1 MASKLRVALTREL
14 LNPDGNPPDHIRNM
28 PLRTHPRVDFQA
40 LPSVEKIMTGST
52 AAGFDA
58 CLTGSVLWTAE
69 SYKGIGGLCCISR
82 WGVGYDNLNPAECT
96 ANDVVLITTRGA
108 LDYPVAESALSYMLA
123 LSHRMLLKDR
133 LARANDWTQ
142 RLNTLGNELREK
154 TIGIVGMGAIGSALL
169 KLLAP
174 FHPGRLVC
182 FDPYL
187 KPERARELGVE
198 PVDLNTLC
206 RESDIITI
214 HTPKI
219 PETTNLIR
227 AEHFKLMKPTAY
239 LVNTARGGIV
249 NQRDLYE
256 ALRDRRIQGAGIDVF
271 EKEPPD
277 ADEPL
282 LTLDNVIL
290 SPHANSL
297 TQECFRDIGLHI
309 TTNILKLIDGVAP
322 EFAVN
327 REVLERP
334 GFKKKLAG
342 IKERLLGGGS

>member
-1 MASKLRVALTREL
+1 MTSKLRVALTREM
-14 LNPDGNPPDHIRNM
+14 LNPDGNFPDHIQNL
-28 PLRTHPRVDFQA
+28 PLRTHPRVDFQT
-40 LPSVEKIMTGST
+40 LPRLVNVITGSDVL
-52 AAGFDA
+52 GFDA
-58 CLTGSVLWTAE
+58 CLTGSVVWNE
-69 SYKGIGGLCCISR
+69 QSYKGIGGLCCISR
-82 WGVGYDNLNPAECT
+82 WGVGYDNLDPKDCT

-123 LSHRMLLKDR
+123 LSHRMLFKDR

-142 RLNTLGNELREK
+142 RLSTLGNELREK
-154 TIGIVGMGAIGSALL
+154 VIGIVGLGAIGTALL

-174 FHPGRLVC
+174 FQPGRIVV
-182 FDPYL
+182 FDPYVT
-187 KPERARELGVE
+187 ESRAKELGVE
-198 PVDLNTLC
+198 KADLHTLC

-256 ALRDRRIQGAGIDVF
+256 ALRDGRIRGAGIDVF

-309 TTNILKLIDGVAP
+309 TRNLLKLIDGVVP

-327 REVLERP
+327 RDVLERP
-334 GFKKKLAG
+334 GFRRKLDA
-342 IKERLLGGGS
+342 IRERMTLGS

>member
-1 MASKLRVALTREL
+1 MASKLRVAVTREM
-14 LNPDGNPPDHIRNM
+14 LNPDGNFPEHLQNL
-28 PLRTHPRVDFQA
+28 PLRTHPRIDFQA
-40 LPSVEKIMTGST
+40 LPKLEKVLTGSEV
-52 AAGFDA
+52 AGFDA
-58 CLTGSVLWTAE
+58 CLTGSVLWTAQ
-69 SYKGIGGLCCISR
+69 SYQGIGGLCCISR
-82 WGVGYDNLNPAECT
+82 WGVGYDNLDPKDCT

-123 LSHRMLLKDR
+123 LSHRMLLKDK

-142 RLNTLGNELREK
+142 RLTTLGNELREK
-154 TIGIVGMGAIGSALL
+154 TIGIVGLGAIGTALL

-174 FHPGRLVC
+174 FHPARIVV
-182 FDPYL
+182 FDPFVNA
-187 KPERARELGVE
+187 ERARELGVDK
-198 PVDLNTLC
+198 VDLNTLC
-206 RESDIITI
+206 RDSDIITI

-256 ALRDRRIQGAGIDVF
+256 ALRDGRIQGAGIDVF
-271 EKEPPD
+271 EKEPPEP
-277 ADEPL
+277 DEPL

-290 SPHANSL
+290 SPHSNSL
-297 TQECFRDIGLHI
+297 TKECFRDIGQHI
-309 TTNILKLIDGVAP
+309 TTNILKLIDGITP

-334 GFKKKLAG
+334 GFRKKLDA
-342 IKERLLGGGS
+342 IRERMR